1 MLGNTLTVDDL
12 MIRKI
17 IIVDLCC
24 ICNRNG
30 ENVDHLLLHCSV
42 AVKWVMPPS
51 VFALLK
57 CWQRNPGSY
66 RNKV

>member
-12 MIRKI
+12 MIRKR

-30 ENVDHLLLHCSV
+30 EKVDHLLLHC
-42 AVKWVMPPS
+42 
-51 VFALLK
+51 
-57 CWQRNPGSY
+57 
-66 RNKV
+66 